1 MARFNFVG
9 DVEFFFKLSCQV
21 AENFNLIV
29 PYSRAFERRQ
39 SNCLVSSLFGQ
50 LDRDCGTQFII
61 NQYQKC
67 KDHECTNTIIIQ
79 GCSNDP
85 LNILKVSQGL
95 LDIHQKAI
103 SGSIFDR
110 FISFEI
116 EPKNKNNIFTDT
128 KPDDFIDDV
137 FKIGEEEFEETLCSF
152 SKKVEYLTKNMET
165 FNLMDHFLKCV
176 DNKDDEEMDNLDIPD
191 EKSSISGGSRV
202 SSHKSKNDG
211 AFLMDNFEKI
221 VENGD
226 KMFSIGAIAWN
237 DFEQELKYFEKST
250 DILLKNMKTDKVL
263 LVTDFY

>member
-1 MARFNFVG
+1 MVKYTIDFQEKIQKEEFKFIARFNFAR

-21 AENFNLIV
+21 AEKFKLIV

-95 LDIHQKAI
+95 DIHQKAI

-110 FISFEI
+110 FIMVYF
-116 EPKNKNNIFTDT
+116 D
-128 KPDDFIDDV
+128 
-137 FKIGEEEFEETLCSF
+137 
-152 SKKVEYLTKNMET
+152 
-165 FNLMDHFLKCV
+165 
-176 DNKDDEEMDNLDIPD
+176 
-191 EKSSISGGSRV
+191 SSR
-202 SSHKSKNDG
+202 
-211 AFLMDNFEKI
+211 
-221 VENGD
+221 
-226 KMFSIGAIAWN
+226 
-237 DFEQELKYFEKST
+237 ELHP
-250 DILLKNMKTDKVL
+250 
-263 LVTDFY
+263 